1 MSVIIGKWRR
11 TSWGWDLLEMKG
23 MICETINRQEI
34 ISALREVK
42 CGKAAEVEEIAE
54 EFLSKGGEAM
64 VEELKRIFNVCIN
77 VAKVPRV
84 DGRVITER
92 VMETT
97 ENQVRDEQSGFKS

>member
-42 CGKAAEVEEIAE
+42 
-54 EFLSKGGEAM
+54 L
-64 VEELKRIFNVCIN
+64 IN
-77 VAKVPRV
+77 KYIESNILR
-84 DGRVITER
+84 
-92 VMETT
+92 
-97 ENQVRDEQSGFKS
+97 